1 VTKKLLKKG
10 DIMKR
15 RGMYSYSSFFKPF
28 IPTEPCSLNRLNN
41 DVPQV
46 YLCDK
51 GRIEPTLSDRNNGRK
66 EDKELFVKASYE
78 A

>member
-1 VTKKLLKKG
+1 
-10 DIMKR
+10 MKR

-28 IPTEPCSLNRLNN
+28 TPTAPHSLNLLNN
-41 DVPQV
+41 NEASRT

-51 GRIEPTLSDRNNGRK
+51 GRIEYTLFDRDNGRK